1 MEIVFENPGLCHI
14 GEKIFKNMDI
24 QSKFTCRLVRKSLNG
39 MFEKQASRIDLQKVP
54 NWNEFLKKR
63 DWRKFL
69 QESKTKIPTLVL
81 NSYLQNLFFRVTNS
95 TEELNYI
102 TPLFAFAITGN
113 SKLVEII
120 LHMNTITSSYSEKL
134 DALNSAAKYGHV
146 NVAKGLKAY
155 RNYIAVHSASEHGHL
170 EVLKVLIDDVT
181 TAGDK
186 LYAYVNL
193 QTIEAAA
200 CSGKVEVI
208 KYFQEKLPEYWFRLL
223 LTQKDVTYGTII
235 HNIAAKG
242 RVEMLRYFC
251 QTSFDGYSIN
261 PMLKNSLGRT
271 PIHYAAE
278 EGHLEIVEFLA
289 FYTSNPN
296 ATADKSGWTPS
307 EYARS
312 KGFLDIEA
320 YLLNPYFDLIDL
332 RFSVSP
338 DGGL

>member
-95 TEELNYI
+95 TEEFNYI

-113 SKLVEII
+113 SKLVDFI
-120 LHMNTITSSYSEKL
+120 LHMNTITSSNSEKL

-208 KYFQEKLPEYWFRLL
+208 KYFQEKLPEYWFKIL
-223 LTQKDVTYGTII
+223 LTKKDVRYGTII
-235 HNIAAKG
+235 HNLAAIG
-242 RVEMLRYFC
+242 HLEMLKYLC
-251 QTSFDGYSIN
+251 QTSSEFPRN
-261 PMLKNSLGRT
+261 PIQKNRIGRT
-271 PIHYAAE
+271 PIHVAALH
-278 EGHLEIVEFLA
+278 GHLEIVKFLA
-289 FYTSNPN
+289 LFTSNPN
-296 ATADKSGWTPS
+296 SPDNEGLTPS
-307 EYARS
+307 DHARF
-312 KGFLDIEA
+312 KGFLKIDA
-320 YLLNPYFDLIDL
+320 YLSKLN
-332 RFSVSP
+332 
-338 DGGL
+338 